1 MEKVENMIEELHRG
15 ICTVTF
21 KKVNGETRT
30 MKCTLHPDYLPEQQ
44 TLNERTQTKDPNV
57 IPVWDI
63 DQNGWRS
70 FRVDHVNDFNTT
82 TLLKG

>member
-30 MKCTLHPDYLPEQQ
+30 MKCTLHPNYLPEQQ
-44 TLNERTQTKDPNV
+44 TLNEKTQTKDPMELR
-57 IPVWDI
+57 IPGCGTQRKTQWD
-63 DQNGWRS
+63 
-70 FRVDHVNDFNTT
+70 
-82 TLLKG
+82 